1 MTLQAENKIRAT
13 GQAIQGLIDPNTGE
27 IISPKLGLVCIT
39 YSDAVRF
46 RTITRTRYLGLPE
59 AGRSG
64 TLEALYRENFS
75 RLMGALTFCIE
86 NKIKLYR
93 LSSANFPMSDLAG
106 DATGD
111 LILQRMAPEMAEF
124 GRVAAE
130 NGIRVVMH

>member
-1 MTLQAENKIRAT
+1 MNLQAETKTGAN
-13 GQAIQGLIDPNTGE
+13 GQAVPGFIDQDTGK

-39 YSDAVRF
+39 NSDAVRF
-46 RTITRTRYLGLPE
+46 RTITRTRYLSLPE
-59 AGRSG
+59 EARAG

-75 RLMGALTFCIE
+75 RLMGALTFCID

-111 LILQRMAPEMAEF
+111 LILQKM
-124 GRVAAE
+124 
-130 NGIRVVMH
+130 